1 MIQAPRRSGLRS
13 GSIVCDAIALYRE
26 SRIAR
31 SVANSDRS
39 RHAQGAHYRS
49 SAVHR
54 DSRKGGARSTR
65 RIAWQCRGEGSRCRA
80 ARTGR
85 AQPNRGVRVRARP
98 CGCAADIGVARC
110 NRHFVCGGALRTL
123 RPGVVGIPDPVS
135 GERVK
140 AIVVRRRD
148 VSLTQAELE
157 AHCRKYLTRY
167 KLPYISSFETSCR
180 KTSLGKVLR
189 RALREAEPWSL

>member
-1 MIQAPRRSGLRS
+1 M
-13 GSIVCDAIALYRE
+13 
-26 SRIAR
+26 
-31 SVANSDRS
+31 
-39 RHAQGAHYRS
+39 
-49 SAVHR
+49 
-54 DSRKGGARSTR
+54 
-65 RIAWQCRGEGSRCRA
+65 
-80 ARTGR
+80 
-85 AQPNRGVRVRARP
+85 
-98 CGCAADIGVARC
+98 
-110 NRHFVCGGALRTL
+110 
-123 RPGVVGIPDPVS
+123 GIPDPVS